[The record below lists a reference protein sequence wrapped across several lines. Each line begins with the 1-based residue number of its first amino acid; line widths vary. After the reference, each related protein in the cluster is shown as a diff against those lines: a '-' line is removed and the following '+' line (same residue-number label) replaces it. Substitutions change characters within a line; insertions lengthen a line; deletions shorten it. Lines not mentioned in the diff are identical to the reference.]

1 MPEHLTEHVADWR
14 NAIVVEQA
22 TRTIRNV
29 ALAGQESKNGY
40 RYSERSLREAASL
53 YENVPV
59 FLDHPVSPQRP
70 RDRSA
75 RDLAGSVTNARYEA
89 GRLRGDLKTLDTEAG
104 RTLLALAAADGP
116 GVGMSHVVL
125 AERSRDG
132 ATVERIVEVVSVD
145 AVAFPATTSSFRESS
160 AGGPAAVER
169 VRQRMAASK
178 DQQAD
183 DPSPTVQRDRRED
196 SSSASVIATSA
207 RASCLPKTGSLERL
221 LAAVD
226 AELPGHL
233 RRLAAATGDLPP
245 GRGARVAVFP
255 KHVVVEWRAVG
266 DLPKHYALSWQSDGD
281 GVMFGEQLLELE
293 QITDELDSWNKFLT
307 REQENDDSQH
317 QIQHLTERLEQMTA
331 ERDRLAERL
340 TSAPITSTLR
350 RRMSADRVPDDLF
363 IRTIRRR

>member
-1 MPEHLTEHVADWR
+1 MPESLIEHVSDWR
-14 NAIVVEQA
+14 QEIVVEQA

-29 ALAGQESKNGY
+29 ALAGSESKNGY
-40 RYSERSLREAASL
+40 RYSERSLKDAASL

-59 FLDHPVSPQRP
+59 FLDHPASPQRP

-75 RDLAGSVTNARYEA
+75 RDLAGSVTNARYEG

-145 AVAFPATTSSFRESS
+145 AVAFPATTSTFREST
-160 AGGPAAVER
+160 AGTAAVER
-169 VRQRMAASK
+169 VKRRMAESK
-178 DQQAD
+178 TQQTDA
-183 DPSPTVQRDRRED
+183 PAPTVPRDPPED
-196 SSSASVIATSA
+196 SSLGFQVASSA
-207 RASCLPKTGSLERL
+207 RASRLLRTGSLERL
-221 LAAVD
+221 LAAID

-233 RRLAAATGDLPP
+233 RRLAAATASLPK
-245 GRGARVAVFP
+245 GRGVRVGVFP

-266 DLPKHYALSWQSDGD
+266 GLSEHYALAWQIADGHLA
-281 GVMFGEQLLELE
+281 FGDQLLEIE
-293 QITDELDSWNKFLT
+293 QITAELENWNELLT
-307 REQENDDSQH
+307 HEQEQDDAQH
-317 QIQHLTERLEQMTA
+317 QIEQLTERLEQIAA

-340 TSAPITSTLR
+340 TSTPITSSLR
-350 RRMSADRVPDDLF
+350 RPTRSNYVADDLF
-363 IRTIRRR
+363 VRTIRRR